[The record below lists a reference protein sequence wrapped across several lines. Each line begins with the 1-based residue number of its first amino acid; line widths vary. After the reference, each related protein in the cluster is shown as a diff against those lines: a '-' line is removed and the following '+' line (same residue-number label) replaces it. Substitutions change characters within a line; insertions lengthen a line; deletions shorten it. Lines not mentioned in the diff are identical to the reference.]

1 MKAKSKVS
9 GACVVIATLAGCVLP
24 GNLEE
29 YRGGVLTIV
38 AEPGTTREVA
48 MYLGQSDPEACQ
60 AIDDGVRA
68 TIDGVELA
76 LVDGGGVQATR
87 PSRGELPC
95 EAALFTTELQLDEE
109 VLAVAADET
118 AKVEA
123 RFALPDSDLIL
134 PVPRETLL
142 SVRRLGLKL
151 RSFTL
156 PIPLPT
162 IVLSQAWHPR
172 FDNDPAHRWL
182 RETLKTCCDETW
194 LAAQPVVS

>member
-68 TIDGVELA
+68 TIEH
-76 LVDGGGVQATR
+76 
-87 PSRGELPC
+87 
-95 EAALFTTELQLDEE
+95 F
-109 VLAVAADET
+109 
-118 AKVEA
+118 
-123 RFALPDSDLIL
+123 
-134 PVPRETLL
+134 
-142 SVRRLGLKL
+142 RR
-151 RSFTL
+151 
-156 PIPLPT
+156 
-162 IVLSQAWHPR
+162 A
-172 FDNDPAHRWL
+172 
-182 RETLKTCCDETW
+182 
-194 LAAQPVVS
+194 